1 MTMSTIVMYIVL
13 PVVGIVL
20 GWIIRWIY
28 ARFQLTASEQKAE
41 RVKREAI
48 LDAEAQKKEI
58 LLNAKDEIIRERNQ
72 QERENR
78 ERRAEVQR
86 FEARVNK
93 KEELLEQ
100 RAAEFEKAEKELA
113 EKQVAIG
120 KKEEELSKQEE
131 LYRAELEKIS
141 GLSAQ
146 EAKELIIKNLENDAR
161 HDAQA
166 LINKIEQDA
175 QLSAEKKARDILI
188 TTIQRIA
195 PETTSDITVTTVSLP
210 SDEMKGRI
218 IGREGRNIRTLE
230 TLTGV
235 DIIIDDTPEAVVIS
249 CFDPVRKE
257 IAKESLERLI
267 SDGRI
272 HPARIEEIVQ
282 KVTHEIQNKIYE
294 EGERALFDLGIHNM
308 NTDGVRAL
316 GRLYFRTSY
325 GQNVLNHSKE
335 VARIAVMIASEIG
348 ADRELAKRAAI
359 LHDIGKGAENDS
371 DQNHAEVGAEL
382 ARKMGENTLVINAIA
397 AHHNDVEATSIEAI
411 IVQIA
416 DAISAARPGA
426 RRETIDNYV
435 KRLENL
441 EAIAEGF
448 TGVEKAYAIQAGR
461 ELRVLVNNEKIPDSD
476 VKDLARN
483 IAKQIETDLRYPG
496 RIRLTM
502 IRETRIVEYAR

>member
-1 MTMSTIVMYIVL
+1 MPNILIFIIL
-13 PVVGIVL
+13 PIAGIVL
-20 GWIIRWIY
+20 GWTIRWLY
-28 ARFQLTASEQKAE
+28 ARFQLSASEQKAE
-41 RVKREAI
+41 RVKQDAI
-48 LDAEAQKKEI
+48 KEAEAQKKEI
-58 LLNAKDEIIRERNQ
+58 LLNAKDELIRERNQ

-86 FEARVNK
+86 YEARVNK
-93 KEELLEQ
+93 KEELIDQ
-100 RAAEFEKAEKELA
+100 KA
-113 EKQVAIG
+113 
-120 KKEEELSKQEE
+120 
-131 LYRAELEKIS
+131 AELEKREKDCDERLVTMKKREAVVTAQEEEYRKELERIS

-166 LINKIEQDA
+166 LLNKIEQEA
-175 QLSAEKKARDILI
+175 QLTAEKKAREVLV
-188 TTIQRIA
+188 TAIQRIA

-218 IGREGRNIRTLE
+218 IGREGRNIRALE

-257 IAKESLERLI
+257 IAKQSLERLI

-282 KVTHEIQNKIYE
+282 KVTREIQNKIYE
-294 EGERALFDLGIHNM
+294 EGEKALFDLGIHNM
-308 NTDGVRAL
+308 PTEGMRAL

-325 GQNVLNHSKE
+325 GQNVLSHSKE
-335 VARIAVMIASEIG
+335 VATVASIIAAEIG
-348 ADRELAKRAAI
+348 ADRDLAKRAAI

-371 DQNHAEVGAEL
+371 DQNHAEVGAEM
-382 ARKMGENTLVINAIA
+382 ARKMGEDSKVINAIA
-397 AHHNDVEATSIEAI
+397 AHHNDIEAATTEAI

-448 TGVEKAYAIQAGR
+448 EGVEKAYAIQAGR
-461 ELRVLVNNEKIPDSD
+461 ELRILVNNEKVADNE
-476 VKDLARN
+476 VKQLASN
-483 IAKQIETDLRYPG
+483 IAKQIENDLKYPG
-496 RIRLTM
+496 RIRITM
-502 IRETRIVEYAR
+502 IRETRIIEYAR

>member
-1 MTMSTIVMYIVL
+1 MPNMLLFIIL
-13 PVVGIVL
+13 PIVGIVL
-20 GWIIRWIY
+20 GWTIRWLY
-28 ARFQLTASEQKAE
+28 ARFQLSASEQKAE
-41 RVKREAI
+41 RVKQDAI
-48 LDAEAQKKEI
+48 KEAEAQKKEI
-58 LLNAKDEIIRERNQ
+58 LLNAKDELIRERNQ

-86 FEARVNK
+86 YEARVNK
-93 KEELLEQ
+93 KEELVDQ
-100 RAAEFEKAEKELA
+100 K
-113 EKQVAIG
+113 
-120 KKEEELSKQEE
+120 S
-131 LYRAELEKIS
+131 AELEKREKDCDERLNAMKKREAVVTAQEEEYRKELERIS

-166 LINKIEQDA
+166 LLNKIEQEA
-175 QLSAEKKARDILI
+175 QITAEKKAREVLV
-188 TTIQRIA
+188 TAIQRIA

-218 IGREGRNIRTLE
+218 IGREGRNIRALE

-257 IAKESLERLI
+257 IAKQSLERLI

-282 KVTHEIQNKIYE
+282 KVTREIQNKIYE
-294 EGERALFDLGIHNM
+294 EGEKALFDLGIHNM
-308 NTDGVRAL
+308 PTEGIRAL

-325 GQNVLNHSKE
+325 GQNVLSHSKE
-335 VARIAVMIASEIG
+335 VATVASMIAAEIG
-348 ADRELAKRAAI
+348 ADRDLAKRAAI

-371 DQNHAEVGAEL
+371 DQNHAEVGAEM
-382 ARKMGENTLVINAIA
+382 ARKMGEDAKVVNAIA
-397 AHHNDVEATSIEAI
+397 AHHNDIEASTIEAI

-448 TGVEKAYAIQAGR
+448 EGVEKAYAIQAGR
-461 ELRVLVNNEKIPDSD
+461 ELRILVNNEKVADNE
-476 VKDLARN
+476 VKQLASN
-483 IAKQIETDLRYPG
+483 IAKQIENDLKYPG
-496 RIRLTM
+496 RIRITM
-502 IRETRIVEYAR
+502 IRETRIIEYAR

>member
-1 MTMSTIVMYIVL
+1 MSTIVMYIVL

-382 ARKMGENTLVINAIA
+382 ARKMGENTSVINAIA

>member
-1 MTMSTIVMYIVL
+1 MKNIVL
-13 PVVGIVL
+13 FIALPVAGIVL
-20 GWIIRWIY
+20 GWIIRWLY
-28 ARFQLTASEQKAE
+28 ARFQLSASEQKAE
-41 RVKREAI
+41 RVKQEAI
-48 LDAEAQKKEI
+48 REAEAQKKEI
-58 LLNAKDEIIRERNQ
+58 LLNGKDELIRERNQ

-86 FEARVNK
+86 YEARVNK
-93 KEELLEQ
+93 KEELVDQKAAECEKKEREFNE
-100 RAAEFEKAEKELA
+100 RAAIMKKKEAALAVQEEEYRKEL
-113 EKQVAIG
+113 ERISG
-120 KKEEELSKQEE
+120 LSKQE
-131 LYRAELEKIS
+131 
-141 GLSAQ
+141 
-146 EAKELIIKNLENDAR
+146 AKDLIIKNLENDAK

-166 LINKIEQDA
+166 LLNKIEQDA
-175 QLSAEKKARDILI
+175 QLAAEKKARDILV
-188 TTIQRIA
+188 TTIQRLA

-218 IGREGRNIRTLE
+218 IGREGRNIRALE

-282 KVTHEIQNKIYE
+282 KVTREVQNKIYE
-294 EGERALFDLGIHNM
+294 EGEKALFDVGIHNM
-308 NTDGVRAL
+308 PTDGIRAL

-325 GQNVLNHSKE
+325 GQNVLYHSKE
-335 VARIAVMIASEIG
+335 VAMVASMIAAEVG
-348 ADRELAKRAAI
+348 ADRELAKRSAL

-371 DQNHAEVGAEL
+371 DQNHAEVGAEI
-382 ARKMGENTLVINAIA
+382 ARKMGEDSKVVNAIA
-397 AHHNDVEATSIEAI
+397 AHHNDVEPTTLEAV

-426 RRETIDNYV
+426 RRETVDNYV

-441 EAIAEGF
+441 EAIAENF
-448 TGVEKAYAIQAGR
+448 NGVEKAYAIQAGR
-461 ELRVLVNNEKIPDSD
+461 ELRILVNNEKIADSE
-476 VKDLARN
+476 VKQLAQN
-483 IAKQIETDLRYPG
+483 IAKQIENDLKYPG

>member
-1 MTMSTIVMYIVL
+1 MPNIVWFIAL
-13 PVVGIVL
+13 PVIGIVL

-41 RVKREAI
+41 RVKQEAI
-48 LDAEAQKKEI
+48 REAEAQKKEI
-58 LLNAKDEIIRERNQ
+58 LLNAKDELIRERNQ

-78 ERRAEVQR
+78 ERRADVQR
-86 FEARVNK
+86 YEAKVNK
-93 KEELLEQ
+93 KEELLDQ
-100 RAAEFEKAEKELA
+100 KAQEFEKAERELA
-113 EKQVAIG
+113 DRKAAMG
-120 KKEEELSKQEE
+120 KREEALSKQEE
-131 LYRAELEKIS
+131 HYRQELERIS
-141 GLSAQ
+141 GLSQ
-146 EAKELIIKNLENDAR
+146 SEAKELIIKNLENEAR

-166 LINKIEQDA
+166 LINKIEQEA
-175 QLSAEKKARDILI
+175 QLTAEKKAKDVLI

-195 PETTSDITVTTVSLP
+195 PETTGDITVATVSLP

-282 KVTHEIQNKIYE
+282 KVTHEVQNKIYE
-294 EGERALFDLGIHNM
+294 EGEKALFDLGIHNM
-308 NTDGVRAL
+308 NTEGIRAL

-335 VARIAVMIASEIG
+335 VAKAAAMLAAEIG

-359 LHDIGKGAENDS
+359 LHDIGKGAETDS
-371 DQNHAEVGAEL
+371 DQNHAEVGAEI
-382 ARKMGENTLVINAIA
+382 ARKMGEDARVVNAIG
-397 AHHNDVEATSIEAI
+397 AHHNDIPAETIEAT

-448 TGVEKAYAIQAGR
+448 AGVEKAYAIQAGR
-461 ELRVLVNNEKIPDSD
+461 ELRILVNNEKIPDSD
-476 VKDLARN
+476 VKDLARS

>member
-1 MTMSTIVMYIVL
+1 MPTIVMYIVL

-120 KKEEELSKQEE
+120 KKEEDLSKQEE

-308 NTDGVRAL
+308 NADGVRAL

-382 ARKMGENTLVINAIA
+382 ARKMGENTSVINAIA

-448 TGVEKAYAIQAGR
+448 AGVEKAYAIQAGR

>member
-1 MTMSTIVMYIVL
+1 MNIVLYIVL
-13 PVVGIVL
+13 PVAGIVL

-41 RVKREAI
+41 RVKQDAIRE
-48 LDAEAQKKEI
+48 AEAQKKEI
-58 LLNAKDEIIRERNQ
+58 LLNAKDELIRERNQ

-93 KEELLEQ
+93 KEELLDQ
-100 RAAEFEKAEKELA
+100 RAAEFEKNEKELA
-113 EKQVAIG
+113 D
-120 KKEEELSKQEE
+120 KKAAMVKREEELSKQEE
-131 LYRAELEKIS
+131 LYRQELEKIS
-141 GLSAQ
+141 GLSQQ
-146 EAKELIIKNLENDAR
+146 EAKDLIIKNLENDAR

-166 LINKIEQDA
+166 LINKIEQEA
-175 QLSAEKKARDILI
+175 QLTAEKKAKDILV

-195 PETTSDITVTTVSLP
+195 PETTSDITVATVSLP

-308 NTDGVRAL
+308 NTDGIRAL

-325 GQNVLNHSKE
+325 GQNVLYHSKE
-335 VARIAVMIASEIG
+335 VAMAASMIAAEIG
-348 ADRELAKRAAI
+348 ADLEVAKRAAI
-359 LHDIGKGAENDS
+359 LHDIGKGAETDS
-371 DQNHAEVGAEL
+371 DQNHAEVGAEM
-382 ARKMGENTLVINAIA
+382 ARKMGESPVIVNAIA
-397 AHHNDVEATSIEAI
+397 AHHNDVPTESLEAVV
-411 IVQIA
+411 VQIA

-448 TGVEKAYAIQAGR
+448 NGVEKAYAIQAGR
-461 ELRVLVNNEKIPDSD
+461 ELRILVNNEKIADGD
-476 VKDLARN
+476 VKELARN